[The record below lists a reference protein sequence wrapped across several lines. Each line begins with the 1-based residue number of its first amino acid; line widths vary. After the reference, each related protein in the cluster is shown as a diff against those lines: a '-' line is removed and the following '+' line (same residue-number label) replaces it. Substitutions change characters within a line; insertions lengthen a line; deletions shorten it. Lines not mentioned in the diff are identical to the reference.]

1 MEVSFMN
8 ATLASCHQGHLDI
21 NTMCTI
27 EDDHTMS
34 SGELLPPAVKME
46 HHGMPQRATLLQSN
60 AGPIKPQRR
69 IRREIANQNE
79 QRRIQ
84 RINHGFEQ
92 LREFIPH
99 VSREKLSKAAILQH
113 AVDYVKNLQD
123 ITARLQHENRHLKRY
138 LSTRNETA
146 PPASRAYTYADKEK
160 SQSNETDPSVCR
172 QLAQESSNSVFQVG
186 TSMAVPA
193 PTLEDLQYQE
203 LDTETETHGELAN
216 RRAYEARA
224 MRQMVAE
231 DLLKG
236 DGRIKR
242 ADIDCDKRR
251 VFLQDS
257 SRGAPMHLAAG
268 FNLETLMEATK
279 QSQSSYDQL

>member
-123 ITARLQHENRHLKRY
+123 ITARLQHENRHLKR
-138 LSTRNETA
+138 
-146 PPASRAYTYADKEK
+146 
-160 SQSNETDPSVCR
+160 